1 MKILVFLL
9 TICFTLP
16 VFASCPVADKI
27 AREKGMDKALSIY
40 INCALYQNDDDTQ
53 NYLAGIYEKGQGT
66 VSKNLE
72 RALLFYHLSS
82 ENGNASSMISLS
94 NILKQL
100 DETEE
105 GRKLLLS
112 YLKKIQLNLKRTHQT
127 SFTGQLLHPY
137 ALLMLASEK
146 TNSKWFYMTKTKSDP
161 RAIKLLKEYQID
173 DIKKQEIIRQATQ
186 WKQRKMLDIAK
197 DLYTRKEF
205 NEFYQIL
212 YPKIG
217 IPNAFKRSQAVNQLK
232 ERIESKQK

>member
-1 MKILVFLL
+1 MKFFAFLL
-9 TICFTLP
+9 TFCFTSA

-40 INCALYQNDDDTQ
+40 IDCALYQNDDDTQ

-94 NILKQL
+94 NILRQL

-105 GRKLLLS
+105 GRKLLLN
-112 YLKKIQLNLKRTHQT
+112 YLKKIQLNLKRTHRT

-137 ALLMLASEK
+137 ALLMLAAENPS
-146 TNSKWFYMTKTKSDP
+146 SKWFYTTKTKSDP
-161 RAIKLLKEYQID
+161 RASKLMKEYVID
-173 DIKKQEIIRQATQ
+173 DLKKQEVIREATQ
-186 WKQRKMLDIAK
+186 WKQRKIQDVAK
-197 DLYTRKEF
+197 EVYTRKEF
-205 NEFYQIL
+205 DEFYQIL
-212 YPKIG
+212 YPKVG
-217 IPNAFKRSQAVNQLK
+217 MPNAFTRSQAVNKLK